1 MPGVDCI
8 QINFNFAIVKDNIR
22 IAVFAISFSS
32 VDRALEALDFLMHPG
47 VMAADT
53 TVEALADAGVTVG
66 RDVEVITTPDDIDFI
81 VSLGGDGTFLRA
93 AAWSGASG
101 VPVAGVNMGHLGY
114 LAAFTPSELRALP
127 RLLAGGHYHLQRRSL
142 LEVRFPER
150 VALPDGFW
158 PYALNEVA
166 FLRLATASM
175 IDVMVEIDGRRLA
188 TYSGDGLI
196 VSTPTGSTGYNLSVG
211 GPLIQPGVEAWSI
224 SPIAPHAL
232 TMRPLVVSDR
242 SILSIRTM
250 SRTRSFRF
258 SLDSRTVSLP
268 AKTRIEIRKAPFA
281 INVVLREGRT
291 FAEALRDKLHWGVGN
306 NE

>member
-1 MPGVDCI
+1 M
-8 QINFNFAIVKDNIR
+8 R

-32 VDRALEALDFLMHPG
+32 MERALEALDFLMQPG
-47 VMAADT
+47 VVAADS
-53 TVEALADAGVTVG
+53 TVQALAEAGVTVA
-66 RDVEVITTPDDIDFI
+66 RDVAMITTPDDVDFI

-114 LAAFTPSELRALP
+114 LAAFTPGELRALP
-127 RLLAGGHYHLQRRSL
+127 RLLAEGRYQLQRRSL
-142 LEVRFPER
+142 LEVRFPDR
-150 VALPDGFW
+150 APLPDGFW
-158 PYALNEVA
+158 PYALNEVS
-166 FLRLATASM
+166 FLRLASASM

-211 GPLIQPGVEAWSI
+211 GPLIQPGVEAWSL

-242 SILSIRTM
+242 SVLSIKTM
-250 SRTRSFRF
+250 SRTPSFRL

-268 AKTRIEIRKAPFA
+268 AKTRVEIRKAPFS

-291 FAEALRDKLHWGVGN
+291 FADALRDKLHWGVGN

>member
-1 MPGVDCI
+1 MLLKISDH
-8 QINFNFAIVKDNIR
+8 FNNLTAMR
-22 IAVFAISFSS
+22 IAVFALSFTS
-32 VDRALEALDFLMHPG
+32 VERALVALDFIMQPG
-47 VMAADT
+47 VVVAGA
-53 TVEALADAGVTVG
+53 TVRALAAAGVGVTGDIKVT
-66 RDVEVITTPDDIDFI
+66 ETPDDIDFI

-114 LAAFTPSELRALP
+114 LAAFTPEELTALP
-127 RLLAGGHYHLQRRSL
+127 RLLTEGRYQLQRRGL

-150 VALPDGFW
+150 TPLPDGFW
-158 PYALNEVA
+158 PYALNEVS
-166 FLRLATASM
+166 FLRLDSASM
-175 IDVMVEIDGRRLA
+175 IDVMVEIDHRRLA

-211 GPLIQPGVEAWSI
+211 GPLIQPGVDAWSI

-242 SILSIRTM
+242 SILSIRTNC
-250 SRTRSFRF
+250 RTSSFRLC
-258 SLDSRTVSLP
+258 LDSHAISLP

-281 INVVLREGRT
+281 TNVVLRPGRT
-291 FAEALRDKLHWGVGN
+291 FADALRDKLHWGVGN

>member
-1 MPGVDCI
+1 M
-8 QINFNFAIVKDNIR
+8 R
-22 IAVFAISFSS
+22 IAVFAISFAS
-32 VDRALEALDFLMHPG
+32 VERALVALDFMLQPE
-47 VMAADT
+47 VYAAEA
-53 TVEALADAGVTVG
+53 TVSALADAGVSVAG
-66 RDVEVITTPDDIDFI
+66 DIKVVKVPDDMDYI

-114 LAAFTPSELRALP
+114 LAAFAPSELTALP
-127 RLLAGGHYHLQRRSL
+127 RILAENRCQLQRRSL
-142 LEVRFPER
+142 LEVRFPDR
-150 VALPDGFW
+150 VRLPEGFW
-158 PYALNEVA
+158 PYALNEVS
-166 FLRLATASM
+166 FLRLGSASM
-175 IDVMVEIDGRRLA
+175 IDVMVEIDHRRLA

-242 SILSIRTM
+242 SVLSIKTNCRT
-250 SRTRSFRF
+250 SSFRLC
-258 SLDSRTVSLP
+258 LDSRAVSLP

-281 INVVLREGRT
+281 VNVVLRPGRT
-291 FAEALRDKLHWGVGN
+291 FADALRDKLHWGVGN

>member
-242 SILSIRTM
+242 SVLSIRTM

>member
-1 MPGVDCI
+1 M
-8 QINFNFAIVKDNIR
+8 R

-32 VDRALEALDFLMHPG
+32 MERALEALDFMMQPG
-47 VMAADT
+47 VVAADT
-53 TVEALADAGVTVG
+53 TVAALAEVGVTIA
-66 RDVEVITTPDDIDFI
+66 RDVEMITTPDDIDFI

-114 LAAFTPSELRALP
+114 LAAFTPGELHALP
-127 RLLAGGHYHLQRRSL
+127 RLLAEGRYQLQRRSL
-142 LEVRFPER
+142 LEVRFPDR
-150 VALPDGFW
+150 VPLPDGFW

-196 VSTPTGSTGYNLSVG
+196 VSTPTGSTGYNLSAG

-242 SILSIRTM
+242 SVLSIKTM
-250 SRTRSFRF
+250 SRTPMFRF

-268 AKTRIEIRKAPFA
+268 AKTRIEVRKAPFW

>member
-1 MPGVDCI
+1 M
-8 QINFNFAIVKDNIR
+8 R

-32 VDRALEALDFLMHPG
+32 MERALEALDFMMQPG
-47 VMAADT
+47 VVAADT
-53 TVEALADAGVTVG
+53 TVAALAEAGVTIA
-66 RDVEVITTPDDIDFI
+66 RDVEMITTPDDIDFI

-114 LAAFTPSELRALP
+114 LAAFTPGELHALP
-127 RLLAGGHYHLQRRSL
+127 RLLAEGRYQLQRRSL
-142 LEVRFPER
+142 LEVRFPDR
-150 VALPDGFW
+150 VPLPDGFW

-196 VSTPTGSTGYNLSVG
+196 VSTPTGSTGYNLSAG

-242 SILSIRTM
+242 SVLSIKTM
-250 SRTRSFRF
+250 SRTPMFRF

-268 AKTRIEIRKAPFA
+268 AKTRIEVRKAPFW

>member
-1 MPGVDCI
+1 ME
-8 QINFNFAIVKDNIR
+8 
-22 IAVFAISFSS
+22 
-32 VDRALEALDFLMHPG
+32 RALEALDFMMQPG
-47 VMAADT
+47 VVAADT
-53 TVEALADAGVTVG
+53 TVAALAEAGVTIA
-66 RDVEVITTPDDIDFI
+66 RDVEMITTPDDIDFI

-114 LAAFTPSELRALP
+114 LAAFTPGELHALP
-127 RLLAGGHYHLQRRSL
+127 RLLAEGRYQLQRRGL
-142 LEVRFPER
+142 LEVRFPDR
-150 VALPDGFW
+150 APLPDGFW

-196 VSTPTGSTGYNLSVG
+196 VSTPTGSTGYNLSAG

-242 SILSIRTM
+242 SVLSIKTM
-250 SRTRSFRF
+250 SRTPMFRF

-268 AKTRIEIRKAPFA
+268 AKTRIEVRKAPFW

>member
-1 MPGVDCI
+1 MITHPDIAGYALVLSYGM
-8 QINFNFAIVKDNIR
+8 K

-242 SILSIRTM
+242 SVLSIRTM

>member
-175 IDVMVEIDGRRLA
+175 IEVMVEIDGRRLA

-242 SILSIRTM
+242 SVLSIRTM